1 MFLLKAYIAI
11 DIMWLLEIYLDSSTT
26 SDDNNLAISGYNL
39 ILSDHPSN
47 NKRGSVCIYYKNYLP
62 LRVLSIQYLQ
72 ECINFELNIG
82 GKICNFISLYRYP
95 IPTQDEFEKFIDN
108 LELNLESLCQNNP
121 FLIVFIENLN
131 AKSKN
136 WSSRDKSSHDL
147 VIAQFGLQQII
158 KEPTHISNTS
168 LSCVNLIFTSQP
180 NLITDSGVHSTL
192 HSHCQHQIVF
202 AKFDLHIVYPPSY
215 LHEISHYREAN
226 TRPIRRAI
234 KGFNWERAFLNT
246 SVNEK
251 VDIFNITI
259 LNILS
264 NFIPHEIVVC
274 NNKDPTWSNN
284 RIKTLIQKKNAT
296 YKIFRHHSDHPE
308 LIYRV
313 KFLQERLSTFIQSS
327 KERYYTRIANR
338 LNNTQ
343 KSSKTYWSFLKIFSN
358 NKKILLIPPLLQENC
373 FITDFKEYSLL
384 KNCSKLP
391 TNLRYVTDK
400 RLRTINFA
408 ADNI

>member
-1 MFLLKAYIAI
+1 M
-11 DIMWLLEIYLDSSTT
+11 
-26 SDDNNLAISGYNL
+26 
-39 ILSDHPSN
+39 
-47 NKRGSVCIYYKNYLP
+47 
-62 LRVLSIQYLQ
+62 
-72 ECINFELNIG
+72 
-82 GKICNFISLYRYP
+82 
-95 IPTQDEFEKFIDN
+95 
-108 LELNLESLCQNNP
+108 
-121 FLIVFIENLN
+121 
-131 AKSKN
+131 
-136 WSSRDKSSHDL
+136 
-147 VIAQFGLQQII
+147 QQII